1 MDEKFNSIL
10 SIALIPQTVDLIV
23 KNEGLDD
30 ISAMNEFY
38 HSKTYEMLAKEET
51 KMWHF
56 SPMTVYSMWKHEK
69 EAGEVVFPEEWVM
82 SKELPFMVLC
92 VEEYKNQKGM
102 TGKDVMTL
110 FNKYSVCEYIQDF
123 YEVLHTTGVRY
134 IVNDIDLYIKSRQT
148 A

>member
-38 HSKTYEMLAKEET
+38 YSKTYEMLSKEET

-69 EAGEVVFPEEWVM
+69 ETGEVVFPEE
-82 SKELPFMVLC
+82 
-92 VEEYKNQKGM
+92 
-102 TGKDVMTL
+102 
-110 FNKYSVCEYIQDF
+110 
-123 YEVLHTTGVRY
+123 
-134 IVNDIDLYIKSRQT
+134 
-148 A
+148 

>member
-38 HSKTYEMLAKEET
+38 QSKTYEMLAKEET

-56 SPMTVYSMWKHEK
+56 SPMTVYSMWRHEK
-69 EAGEVVFPEEWVM
+69 ETEKLYFRRN
-82 SKELPFMVLC
+82 EL
-92 VEEYKNQKGM
+92 
-102 TGKDVMTL
+102 
-110 FNKYSVCEYIQDF
+110 
-123 YEVLHTTGVRY
+123 
-134 IVNDIDLYIKSRQT
+134 
-148 A
+148 

>member
-51 KMWHF
+51 KIRHI

-69 EAGEVVFPEEWVM
+69 ETGEVVFPEE
-82 SKELPFMVLC
+82 
-92 VEEYKNQKGM
+92 
-102 TGKDVMTL
+102 
-110 FNKYSVCEYIQDF
+110 
-123 YEVLHTTGVRY
+123 
-134 IVNDIDLYIKSRQT
+134 
-148 A
+148 